1 MILNLGIHIQP
12 DPLTSRGIIRREE
25 VRTSCLL
32 EGWMEEFV
40 VGDHQFRSL
49 AKDLIAVE
57 ILDDT
62 ISGEPSCHEMETVM
76 TKHSRM
82 TGRIEDTF
90 THILSKDEPNRS
102 TVGGDMAL

>member
-1 MILNLGIHIQP
+1 M
-12 DPLTSRGIIRREE
+12 
-25 VRTSCLL
+25 L

-62 ISGEPSCHEMETVM
+62 ISGEPSCQEMETM
-76 TKHSRM
+76 RMKHSRM
-82 TGRIEDTF
+82 TRSTEDSLM
-90 THILSKDEPNRS
+90 HILSKDEPNRS
-102 TVGGDMAL
+102 TVGGDMTLTSCT